1 MYQTDLS
8 LLPTKMQ
15 ETLANSATLIQQVA
29 ALPDDL
35 KFTPVR
41 GKQPI
46 SDAWQDNP
54 LTKEQVIARIESDRT
69 ITGVGVL
76 CGVPSSGY
84 LFLDH
89 DGASCDELIESLTGQ
104 SLEDALP
111 ETVSFTSGKEGRRQE
126 IYKVPEVFWDGIRT
140 KKIKTGQI
148 GIDKKKEQLEFRWTG
163 CQSVIHGIHPETEK
177 PYFFINP
184 FSSTAI
190 ATAPQWML
198 EQMIKLPELPK
209 VDYKAKD
216 REPSLT
222 DILEAL
228 GFVEPDDYDVWTSV
242 GMALHSQSIDLL
254 GVWEAWSQSSEKY
267 AAGECAAKWDGF
279 SVDGNIN
286 IWKLFQLAKQAGYVC
301 PDKLKA
307 QLKATAN
314 GKETKL
320 TESIVGE
327 ELSEIW
333 ASSVLFDSCTH
344 MFRIYVDGVWKLTA
358 ETAIKAMI
366 MQHLS
371 VHPKLQNGYSAS
383 FVAGIKTLLE
393 SLLMCS
399 DWDVVSNDFV
409 PLRNGVFN
417 SETKTL
423 TPHCPGNRLTWKLSF
438 DYDPKATCPLTEKFL
453 QKSLGDAVPV
463 WNAFATLLLLG
474 RAAKAQRL
482 INLYGSGGTGKSVLS
497 SLLQSLVGFENICTM
512 GIEAL
517 ESGRFST
524 ALLKDR
530 RLFLLPEWS
539 ANYHG
544 SVVNLKAITSGLDT
558 IPFEQKMK
566 NAGTPF
572 IFAGGTL
579 IIGNS
584 AISSD
589 DKTSG
594 LSRRIISIEFTDKNI
609 IPLADRDFN
618 LAEKLKTESSG
629 YFNLLMAI
637 DAASAAELVQEA
649 SSARSTRL
657 ASSRA
662 NSLKSSSTLADWSET
677 HLVIDAQI
685 QTLVGCKS
693 QYKTELQDIKTLY
706 AHYHEYSVMTGGGAI
721 SAKGF
726 AEQLKSLLNEQCNHK
741 CVSVSRTNQG
751 SIVKG
756 VGIRGNCPELA
767 EAPRPISREPSLM
780 TADDV
785 NQISGYQR
793 N

>member
-1 MYQTDLS
+1 MTQTNLS

-15 ETLANSATLIQQVA
+15 ETLTNSATLIQQVS

-35 KFTPVR
+35 RFTPVI
-41 GKQPI
+41 GKQPVG
-46 SDAWQDNP
+46 DAWQDSP
-54 LTKEQVIARIESDRT
+54 LTKEQVIARIESDSS

-76 CGVPSSGY
+76 CGVPSCGY

-89 DGASCDELIESLTGQ
+89 DGHSCDDLIETLTGL

-111 ETVSFTSGKEGRRQE
+111 TTVSFTSGKEGRRQE
-126 IYKVPEVFWDGIRT
+126 IYSVPELYWDAIRT

-184 FSSTAI
+184 FSYTAI
-190 ATAPQWML
+190 APAPQWML
-198 EQMIKLPELPK
+198 DQMLKPLELPK
-209 VDYKAKD
+209 VDYKAKG
-216 REPSLT
+216 REPLLS

-228 GFVEPDDYDVWTSV
+228 GFVEPDDYDEWINI
-242 GMALHSQSIDLL
+242 GMALHSLSLDLL
-254 GVWEAWSQSSEKY
+254 GVWELWSQSSEKY
-267 AAGECAAKWDGF
+267 TAGECAAKWDGF
-279 SVDGNIN
+279 SADGSIN
-286 IWKLFQLAKQAGYVC
+286 IWKLFQLAKQHGYVC

-307 QLKATAN
+307 QLKATAKAN
-314 GKETKL
+314 GKEPKP
-320 TESIVGE
+320 TESIVGY

-333 ASSVLFDSCTH
+333 AGSVLFDSSTH

-358 ETAIKAMI
+358 ETVIKGMI
-366 MQHLS
+366 MSHLG
-371 VHPKLQNGYSAS
+371 VHPKFPNGHSAS
-383 FVAGIKTLLE
+383 FVVGIKAILE

-572 IFAGGTL
+572 IFTGGTL

-594 LSRRIISIEFTDKNI
+594 LSRRIISIEFSDLNI

-662 NSLKSSSTLADWSET
+662 NSLKSSSTLADWSEH

-706 AHYHEYSVMTGGGAI
+706 AHYHEYSLLTGGGAI

-726 AEQLKSLLNEQCNHK
+726 AEQLKSLLNEQCHHK

-751 SIVKG
+751 SIIKG

-767 EAPRPISREPSLM
+767 DAPRPISREL
-780 TADDV
+780 
-785 NQISGYQR
+785 
-793 N
+793 